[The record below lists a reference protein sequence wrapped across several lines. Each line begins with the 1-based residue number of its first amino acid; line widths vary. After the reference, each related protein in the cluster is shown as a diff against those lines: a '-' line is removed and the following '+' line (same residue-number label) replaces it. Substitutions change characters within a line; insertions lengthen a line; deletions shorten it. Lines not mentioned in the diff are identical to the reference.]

1 MENGNWSFRN
11 LRASFPAPG
20 SDHVLSRSLDLGSMA
35 RASLALSKETS
46 PSTVL
51 ANLTGI
57 MIESAGAQA
66 GCILVKQ
73 GGLWVIETSGSVGQ
87 AGISVEAH
95 VPPLAPR
102 PDELPMPIV
111 NHVAHTRE
119 PVFVESTTEA
129 GPFTQDSDHA
139 VLRSRSFVCMPM
151 ICRDALKGIVCL
163 ESGRIIDTLAPERL
177 ALLNLLATQGAG
189 FIENNDLSVCL
200 QQAEAQAR
208 TEELR
213 FRHFFE
219 NLPLSIFEV
228 DLTRTPPLI
237 LAANRRAEAIYGYS
251 AEVFM
256 TMSPAQLAPLSAQP
270 EITRIIECV
279 RAGETVS
286 LESTNLRQDGTAF
299 PVRII
304 ASPEVSHAQEA
315 DAIASGHPGHMI
327 VTIEDIAIERQR
339 RSEAEAIDEER
350 RRIAGEMHDGVAQ
363 DMAALRL
370 KAALWHDSVGGDS
383 AQMHAALDELKQ
395 VLDGA
400 ILKIRRA
407 IFALR
412 PVALDEVGFFLALRR
427 FVTDFEN
434 HYQAYVSLEVSGPE
448 ERLPVLLELPLFYV
462 VQEALTNI
470 GKHAA
475 ASLVSITV
483 DMMNANAAILTIR
496 DNGIGFDTTSLE
508 HAARGGHLGLKQTRE
523 RLAKV
528 GGVLSIESQPDCGTE
543 LKVVLPLV

>member
-1 MENGNWSFRN
+1 M
-11 LRASFPAPG
+11 
-20 SDHVLSRSLDLGSMA
+20 
-35 RASLALSKETS
+35 
-46 PSTVL
+46 
-51 ANLTGI
+51 
-57 MIESAGAQA
+57 
-66 GCILVKQ
+66 
-73 GGLWVIETSGSVGQ
+73 
-87 AGISVEAH
+87 
-95 VPPLAPR
+95 
-102 PDELPMPIV
+102 
-111 NHVAHTRE
+111 
-119 PVFVESTTEA
+119 
-129 GPFTQDSDHA
+129 
-139 VLRSRSFVCMPM
+139 
-151 ICRDALKGIVCL
+151 DAL
-163 ESGRIIDTLAPERL
+163 TPERL
-177 ALLNLLATQGAG
+177 ELLNLLATQGAS
-189 FIENNDLSVCL
+189 FIENADLSVRL

-219 NLPLSIFEV
+219 NLPLCIFEV

-237 LAANRRAEAIYGYS
+237 LAANRRAEAVYGYS
-251 AEVFM
+251 AEVFV
-256 TMSPAQLAPLSAQP
+256 TMSPAQLAPLSARP

-286 LESTNLRQDGTAF
+286 LESTNLRQNGSAF

-304 ASPEVSHAQEA
+304 ATPEVSHAQEA
-315 DAIASGHPGHMI
+315 GTISSGHPGHMI
-327 VTIEDIAIERQR
+327 VTIEDIAVERQR

-427 FVTDFEN
+427 FITDFEN
-434 HYQAYVSLEVSGPE
+434 HYQAYVSLVVSGPE
-448 ERLPVLLELPLFYV
+448 ERLPVSLELPMFHV

-470 GKHAA
+470 GKHAG

-483 DMMNANAAILTIR
+483 DMTNAKAAMLTIR
-496 DNGIGFDTTSLE
+496 DNGGGFDTTSLE
-508 HAARGGHLGLKQTRE
+508 HAARGGHLGLKQMRE
-523 RLAKV
+523 RVEKV
-528 GGVLSIESQPDCGTE
+528 GGVLTIESQPDRGTE
-543 LKVVLPLV
+543 LRVLLPLV